1 MDVVILTERRYAG
14 TPADTGP
21 VKGYVD
27 NLLLEDHLVADA
39 LRGRGLLVDRRAWCD
54 KEVDW
59 SSTRSALFRTTWD
72 YFDRWDEFAPWLDA
86 AAKRT
91 RFFNSPEL
99 VRWNLDKHYLHDLE
113 LAGVQVVPTA
123 YISQGEHVPLLDVA
137 AQRGWTEVVIKPA
150 IAGGAVD
157 TYFVNLSGDVHVLS
171 PEPPRKEDSETLWR
185 SLVDKQDMLV
195 QPFLPNVMADGETS
209 LIWID
214 SAVTHG
220 VLKRAKSGDFRVQD
234 DHGGTVEVID
244 VSPEDKALAE
254 DIMAVCLEECRS
266 RQWEP
271 PLYARVD
278 LMRGP
283 DGQLLL
289 SELEMVEPE
298 LWFRFHPPA
307 ADALAQAVAE
317 RLAL

>member
-27 NLLLEDHLVADA
+27 NLLLEDQLVADA

-72 YFDRWDEFAPWLDA
+72 YFDRWAEFAPWLDA

-113 LAGVQVVPTA
+113 LAGVRVVPTA
-123 YISQGEHVPLLDVA
+123 YISQGEHMPLFDVA
-137 AQRGWTEVVIKPA
+137 ARRGWAEVVIKPA

-171 PEPPRKEDSETLWR
+171 PEPPRKEDSETLWC
-185 SLVDKQDMLV
+185 SLVDQQDMLV
-195 QPFLPNVMADGETS
+195 QPFLPNVMADGEIS

-214 SAVTHG
+214 GAVTHG

-234 DHGGTVEVID
+234 DHGGTVNLIEVD
-244 VSPEDKALAE
+244 TKMASLAQ
-254 DIMAVCLEECRS
+254 DIMDRCLSLCTERD
-266 RQWEP
+266 WEP

-278 LMRGP
+278 VMCGES
-283 DGQLLL
+283 GEWML

-298 LWFRFHPPA
+298 LWFRFCPEA
-307 ADALAQAVAE
+307 AHILAKAIKE
-317 RLAL
+317 RLDA